1 MLQFDSS
8 VTLETK
14 HESFL
19 GNGTQQIVK
28 GSEFNKA
35 HLGNHHLRVMDSS
48 MLSVN
53 SVRAREIEE

>member
-28 GSEFNKA
+28 GSESNKG

-53 SVRAREIEE
+53 SVRACEIEE